1 MPFFVLC
8 GNIRVGQAER
18 TLGMTKRAKRV
29 SKKNKVE
36 KTIIFGLLLSNLVLG
51 GMYYESNQQL
61 TEMKN
66 HYNYSNELNEEL
78 YDELNDVSRE
88 LEEQIYKTNSLE
100 KELLNKELE
109 EKKEQETSNKG
120 QNRKQ
125 VISCHVTAY
134 TVGDAYTP
142 SDTMAN
148 GEKVHVGAVAS
159 YDLPLGT
166 KVRINGVV
174 YTVKDRCGAPDTL
187 DIYMNSKQECVS
199 FGKRYMEVEIL

>member
-1 MPFFVLC
+1 
-8 GNIRVGQAER
+8 
-18 TLGMTKRAKRV
+18 MTRRAKRAK
-29 SKKNKVE
+29 KTNKIE
-36 KTIIFGLLLSNLVLG
+36 KTIIFGLLLSNLILG
-51 GMYYESNQQL
+51 GMYYESIQQL
-61 TEMKN
+61 TEVKN
-66 HYNYSNELNEEL
+66 HYHYSNELNEEL
-78 YDELNDVSRE
+78 YDELKEISRE

-100 KELLNKELE
+100 KELMKKELE
-109 EKKEQETSNKG
+109 EKKQQETSNKE

-174 YTVKDRCGAPDTL
+174 YTVKDRCGVPNTI
-187 DIYMNSKQECVS
+187 DIYMNSKQECMR
-199 FGKRYMEVEIL
+199 FGKRYMNVEIL

>member
-1 MPFFVLC
+1 
-8 GNIRVGQAER
+8 
-18 TLGMTKRAKRV
+18 MTKRA
-29 SKKNKVE
+29 SKKNKIE
-36 KTIIFGLLLSNLVLG
+36 KAILFGLLLSNLVLG
-51 GMYYESNQQL
+51 GMCYESNQQL

-78 YDELNDVSRE
+78 YDELKETSRE
-88 LEEQIYKTNSLE
+88 LEEQIYKTNLLE
-100 KELLNKELE
+100 KELE
-109 EKKEQETSNKG
+109 EKKPQETSNKE
-120 QNRKQ
+120 QNKQ

-134 TVGDAYTP
+134 TVGDSYTP

-174 YTVKDRCGAPDTL
+174 YTVKDRCGVPNTI
-187 DIYMNSKQECVS
+187 DIYMNSKQECMR

>member
-1 MPFFVLC
+1 MKGSL
-8 GNIRVGQAER
+8 R
-18 TLGMTKRAKRV
+18 MTRRAKRA
-29 SKKNKVE
+29 SKKNKIE

-51 GMYYESNQQL
+51 GMCYESNQQL

-78 YDELNDVSRE
+78 YDELKETLRE

-100 KELLNKELE
+100 KELLNKENELE
-109 EKKEQETSNKG
+109 EKKAQGISKKQ
-120 QNRKQ
+120 QNKQ

-174 YTVKDRCGAPDTL
+174 YTVKDRCGVPNTI
-187 DIYMNSKQECVS
+187 DIYMNSKQECMR
-199 FGKRYMEVEIL
+199 FGKRYMNVEIL

>member
-1 MPFFVLC
+1 
-8 GNIRVGQAER
+8 
-18 TLGMTKRAKRV
+18 MTRRA

-51 GMYYESNQQL
+51 GMCYESNQQL

-78 YDELNDVSRE
+78 YDELKETSRE
-88 LEEQIYKTNSLE
+88 LEEQIYKTNLLE
-100 KELLNKELE
+100 KELE
-109 EKKEQETSNKG
+109 EKKPQETSNKE
-120 QNRKQ
+120 QNKQ

-134 TVGDAYTP
+134 TVGDSYTP

-148 GEKVHVGAVAS
+148 GEKPHVGAVGS

-174 YTVKDRCGAPDTL
+174 YTVKDRCGVPDTL
-187 DIYMNSKQECVS
+187 DIYMNSKQECMR
-199 FGKRYMEVEIL
+199 FGKKYMEVEIL

>member
-1 MPFFVLC
+1 MTQ
-8 GNIRVGQAER
+8 RAER
-18 TLGMTKRAKRV
+18 T
-29 SKKNKVE
+29 NKVE
-36 KTIIFGLLLSNLVLG
+36 KAVIFGLLLSNLVLG

-61 TEMKN
+61 TEVKN

-78 YDELNDVSRE
+78 YNELKETSRE

-100 KELLNKELE
+100 KELMEKELE
-109 EKKEQETSNKG
+109 EKKTQETSNKE
-120 QNRKQ
+120 QNKKQ

-166 KVRINGVV
+166 KVRINGNI
-174 YTVKDRCGAPDTL
+174 YTVKDRCGIPNTI

-199 FGKRYMEVEIL
+199 FGKRYMQVEIL

>member
-1 MPFFVLC
+1 
-8 GNIRVGQAER
+8 
-18 TLGMTKRAKRV
+18 MTRRA

-51 GMYYESNQQL
+51 GMWYESNQQL
-61 TEMKN
+61 TKVKN

-100 KELLNKELE
+100 KELMEKELE
-109 EKKEQETSNKG
+109 EKKTQETSNKE

-125 VISCHVTAY
+125 IISCHVTAY

-148 GEKVHVGAVAS
+148 GEKAHVGAVAS

-174 YTVKDRCGAPDTL
+174 YTVKDRCGVPNTI
-187 DIYMNSKQECVS
+187 DIYMNSKQECMR
-199 FGKRYMEVEIL
+199 FGKKYMEVEIL

>member
-1 MPFFVLC
+1 
-8 GNIRVGQAER
+8 
-18 TLGMTKRAKRV
+18 MTWRAN
-29 SKKNKVE
+29 KKNKVE

-78 YDELNDVSRE
+78 YDELKETSRE

-100 KELLNKELE
+100 KELLNKEDELE
-109 EKKEQETSNKG
+109 EKKAQSISKNNH
-120 QNRKQ
+120 QNKQ

-134 TVGDAYTP
+134 TAGDDFTP
-142 SDTMAN
+142 SRTMAN

-166 KVRINGVV
+166 KVRINGNI
-174 YTVKDRCGAPDTL
+174 YTVKDRCGIPNTI
-187 DIYMNSKQECVS
+187 DIYMNSKQECMR
-199 FGKRYMEVEIL
+199 FGKKYMEVEIL

>member
-1 MPFFVLC
+1 MKGSL
-8 GNIRVGQAER
+8 R
-18 TLGMTKRAKRV
+18 MTRRAN
-29 SKKNKVE
+29 KKNKVE
-36 KTIIFGLLLSNLVLG
+36 KTIIFGLLLGSLVLG
-51 GMYYESNQQL
+51 GMCYESNQQL
-61 TEMKN
+61 TEVKN

-100 KELLNKELE
+100 KELMEKELMEKELE
-109 EKKEQETSNKG
+109 EKKTQETGNKE
-120 QNRKQ
+120 QNRNQ

-174 YTVKDRCGAPDTL
+174 YTIKDRCGIPNTI
-187 DIYMNSKQECVS
+187 DIYMNSKQECMR
-199 FGKRYMEVEIL
+199 FGKGYMDVEIL

>member
-1 MPFFVLC
+1 
-8 GNIRVGQAER
+8 
-18 TLGMTKRAKRV
+18 MTKRA

-51 GMYYESNQQL
+51 GMCYESNQQL

-78 YDELNDVSRE
+78 YDELKETSRE

-100 KELLNKELE
+100 KELMEKELE
-109 EKKEQETSNKG
+109 EKKEQGISKKQ
-120 QNRKQ
+120 QNKQ

-134 TVGDAYTP
+134 TVGDSYTP

-166 KVRINGVV
+166 KVRINGNI
-174 YTVKDRCGAPDTL
+174 YTVKDRCGIPNTI
-187 DIYMNSKQECVS
+187 DIYMNSKQECLQ
-199 FGKRYMEVEIL
+199 FGKKYMEVEIL

>member
-1 MPFFVLC
+1 
-8 GNIRVGQAER
+8 
-18 TLGMTKRAKRV
+18 MTRRAKRT
-29 SKKNKVE
+29 NKVE
-36 KTIIFGLLLSNLVLG
+36 KTVIFGLLLSNLVLG

-61 TEMKN
+61 TEVKN

-78 YDELNDVSRE
+78 YNELKETSKE

-100 KELLNKELE
+100 KELMEKELE
-109 EKKEQETSNKG
+109 EKKTQETSNKE

-166 KVRINGVV
+166 KVRINGNI
-174 YTVKDRCGAPDTL
+174 YTVKDRCGIPNTI

-199 FGKRYMEVEIL
+199 FGKRYMQVEIL

>member
-1 MPFFVLC
+1 
-8 GNIRVGQAER
+8 
-18 TLGMTKRAKRV
+18 MTRRA
-29 SKKNKVE
+29 SKKNKV
-36 KTIIFGLLLSNLVLG
+36 IIFGLLLSNLVLG
-51 GMYYESNQQL
+51 GMCYESNQQL
-61 TEMKN
+61 TEVKN

-78 YDELNDVSRE
+78 YDELNEISRE

-100 KELLNKELE
+100 KELMKKEDELE
-109 EKKEQETSNKG
+109 EKKSQETNNKE

-148 GEKVHVGAVAS
+148 GEKAHVGAVAS

-174 YTVKDRCGAPDTL
+174 YTVKDRCGVPDTL
-187 DIYMNSKQECVS
+187 DIYMNSKQECMR
-199 FGKRYMEVEIL
+199 FGKKYMEVEIL

>member
-1 MPFFVLC
+1 
-8 GNIRVGQAER
+8 
-18 TLGMTKRAKRV
+18 MTRRA

-51 GMYYESNQQL
+51 GMCYESNQQL

-100 KELLNKELE
+100 KELMKKEEELE
-109 EKKEQETSNKG
+109 EKKTQETGNKE

-125 VISCHVTAY
+125 IISCHVTAY

-148 GEKVHVGAVAS
+148 GEKARVGAVAS

-174 YTVKDRCGAPDTL
+174 YTVKDRCGVPNTI
-187 DIYMNSKQECVS
+187 DIYMNSKQECMR
-199 FGKRYMEVEIL
+199 FGKRYMNVEIL

>member
-1 MPFFVLC
+1 MTQ
-8 GNIRVGQAER
+8 RAKR
-18 TLGMTKRAKRV
+18 TKRAD
-29 SKKNKVE
+29 KKNKAE

-51 GMYYESNQQL
+51 GMCYESNQQL

-78 YDELNDVSRE
+78 YDELKETSRE

-100 KELLNKELE
+100 KELIEKELE
-109 EKKEQETSNKG
+109 EKKSQETSNKE
-120 QNRKQ
+120 QNKQ

-134 TVGDAYTP
+134 TVGDSYTP

-166 KVRINGVV
+166 KVRINDVV
-174 YTVKDRCGAPDTL
+174 YTVKDRCGVPNTI
-187 DIYMNSKQECVS
+187 DIYMNSKQECLR
-199 FGKRYMEVEIL
+199 FGKKYMEVEIL

>member
-1 MPFFVLC
+1 MTR
-8 GNIRVGQAER
+8 RV
-18 TLGMTKRAKRV
+18 KRA
-29 SKKNKVE
+29 SKKNKV
-36 KTIIFGLLLSNLVLG
+36 IIFGLLLSNLVLG
-51 GMYYESNQQL
+51 GMCYESNQQL
-61 TEMKN
+61 TEIKN

-78 YDELNDVSRE
+78 YDELKENSIE

-100 KELLNKELE
+100 KELMEKELE
-109 EKKEQETSNKG
+109 EKKSQETSSKE
-120 QNRKQ
+120 QNNKQ

-174 YTVKDRCGAPDTL
+174 YTVKDRCGVPDTL
-187 DIYMNSKQECVS
+187 DIYMNSKQECMR
-199 FGKRYMEVEIL
+199 FGKKYMEVEIL

>member
-1 MPFFVLC
+1 
-8 GNIRVGQAER
+8 
-18 TLGMTKRAKRV
+18 MTKRA
-29 SKKNKVE
+29 SKKNKIE
-36 KTIIFGLLLSNLVLG
+36 KAILFGLLLSNLVLG
-51 GMYYESNQQL
+51 GMCYESNQQL

-78 YDELNDVSRE
+78 YDELKETSRE
-88 LEEQIYKTNSLE
+88 LEEQIYKTNLLE
-100 KELLNKELE
+100 KELE
-109 EKKEQETSNKG
+109 EKKPQETSNKE
-120 QNRKQ
+120 QNKQ

-174 YTVKDRCGAPDTL
+174 YTVKDRCGVPNTI
-187 DIYMNSKQECVS
+187 DIYMNSKQECMR
-199 FGKRYMEVEIL
+199 FGKKYMEVEIL

>member
-1 MPFFVLC
+1 
-8 GNIRVGQAER
+8 
-18 TLGMTKRAKRV
+18 MTKRAERT
-29 SKKNKVE
+29 NKVE
-36 KTIIFGLLLSNLVLG
+36 KAVIFGLLLSNLVLG

-61 TEMKN
+61 TEVKN

-78 YDELNDVSRE
+78 YNELKETSRE

-100 KELLNKELE
+100 KELMEKELE
-109 EKKEQETSNKG
+109 EKKTQETSNKE

-148 GEKVHVGAVAS
+148 GERVHVGAVAS

-166 KVRINGVV
+166 KVRINGNI
-174 YTVKDRCGAPDTL
+174 YTVKDRCGIPNTI
-187 DIYMNSKQECVS
+187 DIYMNSKQECLR
-199 FGKRYMEVEIL
+199 FGKKYMEVEIL

>member
-1 MPFFVLC
+1 MA
-8 GNIRVGQAER
+8 R
-18 TLGMTKRAKRV
+18 RAKRT

-36 KTIIFGLLLSNLVLG
+36 KTIIFGLLLGNLVLG
-51 GMYYESNQQL
+51 GMCYESNQQL
-61 TEMKN
+61 TKIKN

-78 YDELNDVSRE
+78 YDELKETSRE

-100 KELLNKELE
+100 KELMKKEDELE
-109 EKKEQETSNKG
+109 EKKAQGISKKN
-120 QNRKQ
+120 QHNKQ

-174 YTVKDRCGAPDTL
+174 YTVKDRCGVPNTI
-187 DIYMNSKQECVS
+187 DIYMNSKQECMR
-199 FGKRYMEVEIL
+199 FGKRYMQVEIL

>member
-1 MPFFVLC
+1 
-8 GNIRVGQAER
+8 
-18 TLGMTKRAKRV
+18 MTRRANRV
-29 SKKNKVE
+29 SKKNKV
-36 KTIIFGLLLSNLVLG
+36 IIFGLLLSNLVLG

-61 TEMKN
+61 TKVKN
-66 HYNYSNELNEEL
+66 HYNYSNELNAEL
-78 YDELNDVSRE
+78 YDELKETSRE

-100 KELLNKELE
+100 KELK
-109 EKKEQETSNKG
+109 EKKQQETSNKE

-134 TVGDAYTP
+134 TVGDSYTP

-174 YTVKDRCGAPDTL
+174 YTVKDRCGIPNTI
-187 DIYMNSKQECVS
+187 DIYMNSKQECMR
-199 FGKRYMEVEIL
+199 FGKKYMEVEIL

>member
-1 MPFFVLC
+1 
-8 GNIRVGQAER
+8 
-18 TLGMTKRAKRV
+18 MTRRAKRAKKT
-29 SKKNKVE
+29 SKVE
-36 KTIIFGLLLSNLVLG
+36 KTIIFGLLLSNLALG
-51 GMYYESNQQL
+51 GMCYESNQQL

-78 YDELNDVSRE
+78 YDELKETSKE

-100 KELLNKELE
+100 KELMKKELD
-109 EKKEQETSNKG
+109 EKKSQETSNEE

-148 GEKVHVGAVAS
+148 GEKAHVGAVAS

-174 YTVKDRCGAPDTL
+174 YTVKDRCGIPNTI
-187 DIYMNSKQECVS
+187 DIYMKSKQECLR
-199 FGKRYMEVEIL
+199 FGKKYMEVEIL

>member
-1 MPFFVLC
+1 
-8 GNIRVGQAER
+8 
-18 TLGMTKRAKRV
+18 MTRRAKKT

-36 KTIIFGLLLSNLVLG
+36 KTIIFGLLLSSLVLG
-51 GMYYESNQQL
+51 GMCYESNQQL

-78 YDELNDVSRE
+78 YDELKETSRE

-100 KELLNKELE
+100 KELMKKEDELE
-109 EKKEQETSNKG
+109 EKKAQGISKKN
-120 QNRKQ
+120 QHNKQ

-134 TVGDAYTP
+134 TVGDSYTP

-174 YTVKDRCGAPDTL
+174 YTVKDRCGVPNTI
-187 DIYMNSKQECVS
+187 DIYMNSKQECMR
-199 FGKRYMEVEIL
+199 FGKRYMQVEIL

>member
-1 MPFFVLC
+1 
-8 GNIRVGQAER
+8 
-18 TLGMTKRAKRV
+18 MTRRAKKT

-51 GMYYESNQQL
+51 GMCYESNQQL

-78 YDELNDVSRE
+78 YDELKETSRE

-100 KELLNKELE
+100 KELMKKEDELE
-109 EKKEQETSNKG
+109 EKKAQGISKKN
-120 QNRKQ
+120 QHNKQ

-134 TVGDAYTP
+134 TVGDSYTP

-174 YTVKDRCGAPDTL
+174 YTVKDRCGVPNTI
-187 DIYMNSKQECVS
+187 DIYMNSKQECMR
-199 FGKRYMEVEIL
+199 FGKRYMQVEIL

>member
-1 MPFFVLC
+1 
-8 GNIRVGQAER
+8 
-18 TLGMTKRAKRV
+18 MTRRAKRA

-36 KTIIFGLLLSNLVLG
+36 KTVIFGLLLSNLVLG
-51 GMYYESNQQL
+51 GMCYESNQQL

-66 HYNYSNELNEEL
+66 YYNYSNELNEEL
-78 YDELNDVSRE
+78 YDELKETSRE

-100 KELLNKELE
+100 KELMEKELE
-109 EKKEQETSNKG
+109 EKKPQETNNKE

-134 TVGDAYTP
+134 TVGDSYTP

-174 YTVKDRCGAPDTL
+174 YTVKDRCGVPDTL
-187 DIYMNSKQECVS
+187 DIYMNSKQECMR
-199 FGKRYMEVEIL
+199 FGRRYMQVEIL

>member
-1 MPFFVLC
+1 
-8 GNIRVGQAER
+8 
-18 TLGMTKRAKRV
+18 MTRRAKRA

-51 GMYYESNQQL
+51 GMCYESNQQL

-78 YDELNDVSRE
+78 YDELKETSRE

-100 KELLNKELE
+100 KELMKKEDELE
-109 EKKEQETSNKG
+109 EKKAQGISKKN
-120 QNRKQ
+120 QHNKQ

-134 TVGDAYTP
+134 TVGDSYTP

-148 GEKVHVGAVAS
+148 GEKAHVGAVAS

-174 YTVKDRCGAPDTL
+174 YTVKDRCGVPNTI
-187 DIYMNSKQECVS
+187 DIYMNSKQECMR
-199 FGKRYMEVEIL
+199 FGKRYMQVEIL

>member
-1 MPFFVLC
+1 
-8 GNIRVGQAER
+8 
-18 TLGMTKRAKRV
+18 MTRRAKRA

-51 GMYYESNQQL
+51 GMCYESNQQL

-78 YDELNDVSRE
+78 YEELNNVSRE

-100 KELLNKELE
+100 KELLNKEDELK
-109 EKKEQETSNKG
+109 EKKAQGISKKN
-120 QNRKQ
+120 QHNKQ

-134 TVGDAYTP
+134 TVGDSYTP

-174 YTVKDRCGAPDTL
+174 YTVKDRCGVPNTI
-187 DIYMNSKQECVS
+187 DIYMNSKQECMR
-199 FGKRYMEVEIL
+199 FGKKYMQVEIL

>member
-1 MPFFVLC
+1 MT
-8 GNIRVGQAER
+8 RR
-18 TLGMTKRAKRV
+18 TKRA

-36 KTIIFGLLLSNLVLG
+36 KAIIFGLLLSNLVLG
-51 GMYYESNQQL
+51 GMCYESNQQL

-78 YDELNDVSRE
+78 YEELNNVSRE

-100 KELLNKELE
+100 KELLNKENELE
-109 EKKEQETSNKG
+109 EKKAEGISKKQHN
-120 QNRKQ
+120 KQ

-148 GEKVHVGAVAS
+148 GEKAHVGAVAS

-174 YTVKDRCGAPDTL
+174 YTVKDRCGIPNTI

>member
-1 MPFFVLC
+1 
-8 GNIRVGQAER
+8 
-18 TLGMTKRAKRV
+18 MTRRAKRT

-36 KTIIFGLLLSNLVLG
+36 KTIIFGLLLSNLILG

-61 TEMKN
+61 TEVKN
-66 HYNYSNELNEEL
+66 HYHYSNELNEEL
-78 YDELNDVSRE
+78 YDELKETLRE

-100 KELLNKELE
+100 KELLNKENELE
-109 EKKEQETSNKG
+109 EKKAQGISKKNHPS
-120 QNRKQ
+120 KQ

-148 GEKVHVGAVAS
+148 GEKAHIGAVAS

-174 YTVKDRCGAPDTL
+174 YTVKDRCGIPNTI
-187 DIYMNSKQECVS
+187 DIYMNSKQECMR
-199 FGKRYMEVEIL
+199 FGKRYMNVEIL

>member
-1 MPFFVLC
+1 
-8 GNIRVGQAER
+8 
-18 TLGMTKRAKRV
+18 MTRRAKRV

-51 GMYYESNQQL
+51 GMCYESNQQQ
-61 TEMKN
+61 TKKKN

-78 YDELNDVSRE
+78 YDELKETSRE

-100 KELLNKELE
+100 KELMKKEDELE
-109 EKKEQETSNKG
+109 EKKAQGISKKN
-120 QNRKQ
+120 QHNKQ

-134 TVGDAYTP
+134 TVGDSYTP

-148 GEKVHVGAVAS
+148 GEKAHVGAVAS

-174 YTVKDRCGAPDTL
+174 YTVKDRCGVPNTI
-187 DIYMNSKQECVS
+187 DIYMNSKQECMR

>member
-1 MPFFVLC
+1 
-8 GNIRVGQAER
+8 
-18 TLGMTKRAKRV
+18 MTRRAKRA

-51 GMYYESNQQL
+51 GMCYESNQQL

-78 YDELNDVSRE
+78 YDELKETSRE

-100 KELLNKELE
+100 KELMKKEDELE
-109 EKKEQETSNKG
+109 EKKAQGISKKN
-120 QNRKQ
+120 QHNKQ

-134 TVGDAYTP
+134 TVGDSYTP

-148 GEKVHVGAVAS
+148 GEKAHVGAVAS

-174 YTVKDRCGAPDTL
+174 YTVKDRCGVPNTI
-187 DIYMNSKQECVS
+187 DIYMNSKQECMR

>member
-1 MPFFVLC
+1 
-8 GNIRVGQAER
+8 
-18 TLGMTKRAKRV
+18 MTRRAKRA

-36 KTIIFGLLLSNLVLG
+36 KAIIFGLLLSNLVLV
-51 GMYYESNQQL
+51 GMCYESNQQL
-61 TEMKN
+61 TDVKN

-78 YDELNDVSRE
+78 YNELNDVSRE
-88 LEEQIYKTNSLE
+88 LEEQIYKTNLLE
-100 KELLNKELE
+100 KELLNKENELE
-109 EKKEQETSNKG
+109 EKKIQGISKKNHST
-120 QNRKQ
+120 KQ
-125 VISCHVTAY
+125 VIPCHVTAY

-174 YTVKDRCGAPDTL
+174 YTVKDRCGIPNTI
-187 DIYMNSKQECVS
+187 DIYMNSKQECMR
-199 FGKRYMEVEIL
+199 FGKRYMNVEIL